1 MLLKSILA
9 GLASAQGF
17 RDLEKKSVEV
27 PRIGTDVI
35 VSCEGTRIAAKVMKS
50 YIERNSKWLGSGQ
63 DLSLD
68 VDRYTDVRDCAG
80 KRDDEGNYI
89 LEVTDDFQKCGMQ
102 ISPETEK
109 VDGEIVVTGYKFKNH
124 VYNQDG
130 NVLDAADRALDLV
143 EFECVYPNVQMT
155 TGEMNPLVQSAV
167 SRSKVKE
174 IVGDMR
180 LYMSSNFTDFYTSPP
195 VLSLNDDLFVE
206 VNLERPLISEAFA
219 PYTEFST
226 VMENCWGTPSQSRDG
241 ALKYFII
248 KNQCPVDGDSS
259 LEVSSNGEGLTS
271 RFNLKMFK
279 FIGSEYNDVWL
290 HCTVRACNA
299 TADSCVPDCGDRSR
313 RSATRRELPFVSF
326 GKELFADLPI
336 QRKLADNDMDSR
348 LVMVESESNLSIL
361 RPGSMAFNVLIGI
374 VAVVLILVFVFGL
387 TIVVIRKKQPRK

>member
-1 MLLKSILA
+1 MLVKSLLA

-50 YIERNSKWLGSGQ
+50 YIERNSKWLGSGK

-80 KRDDEGNYI
+80 KADEEGNYI

-102 ISPETEK
+102 ISPETE
-109 VDGEIVVTGYKFKNH
+109 VIDGEVTVTGYKFKNH

-180 LYMSSNFTDFYTSPP
+180 LYLSSNYTDFYTSPP
-195 VLSLNDDLFVE
+195 VLSLNDDLFIE

-241 ALKYFII
+241 ALKYYII
-248 KNQCPVDGDSS
+248 KNQCPVEGDTS

-279 FIGSEYNDVWL
+279 FIGDEYNDVWL

-299 TADSCVPDCGDRSR
+299 TADSCIPDCGDNRKR

-326 GKELFADLPI
+326 GKELLPI
-336 QRKLADNDMDSR
+336 SQFSENSKKMTWTAGSLWSR
-348 LVMVESESNLSIL
+348 VKPMALSSDL
-361 RPGSMAFNVLIGI
+361 DRWLS
-374 VAVVLILVFVFGL
+374 
-387 TIVVIRKKQPRK
+387 TS